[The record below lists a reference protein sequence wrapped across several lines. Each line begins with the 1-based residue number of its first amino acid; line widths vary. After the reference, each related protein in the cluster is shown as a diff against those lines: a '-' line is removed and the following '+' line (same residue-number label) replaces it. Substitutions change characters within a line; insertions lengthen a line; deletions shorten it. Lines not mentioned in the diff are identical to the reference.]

1 MCESVTIIE
10 PIMQEPES
18 ARIYGVPGER
28 ARAAGVM
35 RAVGPLLAALFVL
48 GLFSGLLLPR
58 ITWEAAGLGLLVTA
72 AALVWAVRDGLA
84 GLDAFFKG
92 ARGEERVA
100 WVLSGLPR
108 GFHVFHDLLCGG
120 RSEGIDHV
128 VVGPTGLFAIET
140 KCWSGSVTL
149 EEGVLRVDGGL
160 PSRPPLEQA
169 RASAAAVTS
178 FWPSGWAGHRPV
190 CRLSVSPA
198 TPSARGFR
206 CAKGAWSAM

>member
-100 WVLSGLPR
+100 WVLSVCR
-108 GFHVFHDLLCGG
+108 AFHVFMTSLRRAFG
-120 RSEGIDHV
+120 GIDMWWWADACLRRNE
-128 VVGPTGLFAIET
+128 G
-140 KCWSGSVTL
+140 WSGSVTL
-149 EEGVLRVDGGL
+149 EEGVCGWMGFA
-160 PSRPPLEQA
+160 EQA
-169 RASAAAVTS
+169 TV
-178 FWPSGWAGHRPV
+178 GAG
-190 CRLSVSPA
+190 
-198 TPSARGFR
+198 TARQR
-206 CAKGAWSAM
+206 Q